1 MIIFMSRS
9 SFFVIFIDKFLI
21 IFSFIFILKI
31 LESFFILIIILLY
44 LIIPLNI
51 ILFIII
57 KIWSSS
63 PNSARFLCIFYSTSL
78 FSILFALINFFIV
91 NNWSFVFVNW
101 RFFIIINS
109 LGVIVIDWWLGV
121 LICCI
126 SNL

>member
-1 MIIFMSRS
+1 MIIFISRS
-9 SFFVIFIDKFLI
+9 SFFVIFLDKFLI

-31 LESFFILIIILLY
+31 LESFFILIIILLD

-57 KIWSSS
+57 KIWSS
-63 PNSARFLCIFYSTSL
+63 PNRARFLCIFNSTSL

-109 LGVIVIDWWLGV
+109 LGVIDWWLGV